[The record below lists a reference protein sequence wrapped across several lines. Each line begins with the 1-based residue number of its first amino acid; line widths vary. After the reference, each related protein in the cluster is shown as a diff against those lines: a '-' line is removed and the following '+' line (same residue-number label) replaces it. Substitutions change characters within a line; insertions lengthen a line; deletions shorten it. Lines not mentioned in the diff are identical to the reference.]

1 MFTNDLDIKFSR
13 PGQSD
18 TTIRFQIDNN
28 SNTFNLSNIGTISSS
43 ISIDPENWIINKIGS
58 IIESDALDL
67 DENTLPITDQLRLS
81 PNPSDGTFTIAN
93 LKESAKI
100 RVYDLNGKTRREVQ
114 VQPNQLIDIK
124 DLGSG
129 YYVIE
134 IQVDNTTKR
143 LRLISFY

>member
-1 MFTNDLDIKFSR
+1 MM
-13 PGQSD
+13 
-18 TTIRFQIDNN
+18 
-28 SNTFNLSNIGTISSS
+28 
-43 ISIDPENWIINKIGS
+43 NWIINKIGS

-129 YYVIE
+129 YYIIE

-143 LRLISFY
+143 LRLISF